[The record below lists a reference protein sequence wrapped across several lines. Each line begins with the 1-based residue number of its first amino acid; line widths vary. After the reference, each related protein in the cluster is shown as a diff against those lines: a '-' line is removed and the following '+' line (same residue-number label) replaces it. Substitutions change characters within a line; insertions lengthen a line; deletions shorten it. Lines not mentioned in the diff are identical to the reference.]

1 MTAAAFGRPDVMR
14 SPPAGTASDLAL
26 REQLSSLR
34 GLLALSMLMTDR
46 REEEDI
52 VHLATTAV
60 PALVRARPQGVHL
73 VGAGGTRWLATTD
86 ACASPGTR
94 ADVATQLRRLPPDG
108 GLLDLRGHG
117 WAWAFALRSLDEP
130 IGHLVVAADQPPS
143 SSDLL
148 LLRSLAQQTGIA
160 LANARLHAGN
170 RSANAELARTV
181 AALRHKTAIHDRF
194 TQVALTGGGREG
206 IVEAL
211 HELTGLPAGIED
223 RGGELLAWAGPDD
236 ARPRRSGSAARR
248 DQVLQRA
255 WRDGHPIR
263 IDDRLLT
270 VARPRA
276 DVLGV
281 LVLMDPQGKAGES
294 ETVALEH
301 AATVL
306 AIELARLHGVAETEL
321 RLGRDLLADL
331 LGGTDEGAYPRAQ
344 ALGHDLRRPHRVLVI
359 SDPRTGAGPD
369 ELLLRVRVALGG
381 DRAPLLMQTASTV
394 VALLPTG
401 DGASD
406 ERLPATVAASVGRG
420 CRVGVGGACA
430 SPGEFPRSYRQARL
444 ALRLAEAG
452 AFTGPVVRHDD
463 LGGYRLLAEGADP
476 GSVDEFVRHW
486 IGPLLDYDARRGSDL
501 AAPLARHLDCGGNYD
516 ATAAA
521 LGLGRSTVRYR
532 LGRIRQLTGHDL
544 SDPDVRFQLQFATRA
559 WTTMRALAA
568 QQPAA
573 VAAAVGQDV
582 RRRSSQVDR
591 SDPV

>member
-1 MTAAAFGRPDVMR
+1 MTAAATGGPDLVI
-14 SPPAGTASDLAL
+14 PATATDLAL

-46 REEEDI
+46 REQEEI

-73 VGAGGTRWLATTD
+73 TGTEGTRWEAATD
-86 ACASPGTR
+86 ACSSAATR
-94 ADVATQLRRLPPDG
+94 ADVAAQLRRLPPDG
-108 GLLDLRGHG
+108 GPLDVRGHV
-117 WAWAFALRSLDEP
+117 WAWAFALRSLGEP

-160 LANARLHAGN
+160 LANARLHARN
-170 RSANAELARTV
+170 RAANEELARTV

-331 LGGTDEGAYPRAQ
+331 LGGTDEGAHPRAQ

-359 SDPRTGAGPD
+359 SDPRPGAGPD

-394 VALLPTG
+394 VALLPTGAG

-444 ALRLAEAG
+444 ALRLAESG
-452 AFTGPVVRHDD
+452 ASTGPVVRHDD
-463 LGGYRLLAEGADP
+463 LGVYRLLAEAADP
-476 GSVDEFVRHW
+476 SSVDEFVRQW
-486 IGPLLDYDARRGSDL
+486 IGPLLDYDARRGSEL
-501 AAPLARHLDCGGNYD
+501 VMTLARHLDCGGNYD
-516 ATAAA
+516 ATAAV
-521 LGLGRSTVRYR
+521 LGLGRSTIRYR

-544 SDPDVRFQLQFATRA
+544 ADPDVRFQLQFATRA

-573 VAAAVGQDV
+573 EVAAVDQDG
-582 RRRSSQVDR
+582 RRRS
-591 SDPV
+591 